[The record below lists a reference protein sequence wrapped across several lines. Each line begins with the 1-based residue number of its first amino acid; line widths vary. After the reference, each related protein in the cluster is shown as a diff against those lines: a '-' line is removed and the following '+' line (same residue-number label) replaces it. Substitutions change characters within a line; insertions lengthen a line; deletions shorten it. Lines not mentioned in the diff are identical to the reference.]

1 MHSRS
6 NGRNIA
12 FIVLCHVAS
21 LRGILG
27 PVNLYRQIL
36 GLSSKAINAWPLRK
50 NLISSRSRS
59 CTTSMRLAINWTHRS
74 RVELF
79 RLVDWVQPCGTNQG
93 HSARRLTLHGD
104 EGLVTSICLA
114 SAFLVAANGEPL
126 GVSPRCAAIPLAAVG
141 DIVVCLEVQ
150 PGAARHASLLRLST
164 QTNLHAVEI
173 GERN

>member
-27 PVNLYRQIL
+27 PVNLYRPIL
-36 GLSSKAINAWPLRK
+36 GLSFNAIIAWPLEK

-59 CTTSMRLAINWTHRS
+59 CTPSLRLAINWTHRS
-74 RVELF
+74 RVEFF

-93 HSARRLTLHGD
+93 HSARRLTQHGD
-104 EGLVTSICLA
+104 ERLVISICLA
-114 SAFLVAANGEPL
+114 SAFLVAANAF
-126 GVSPRCAAIPLAAVG
+126 VK
-141 DIVVCLEVQ
+141 CLVLSFMLCRLQ
-150 PGAARHASLLRLST
+150 HASLHVDHVLEVFPIVS
-164 QTNLHAVEI
+164 I
-173 GERN
+173 GV